1 MAKKRLVAGG
11 LALLTALAGLQ
22 PGRRAG
28 AAEFGLQT
36 FMCEG
41 SVIAADDGRMAG
53 PGAIAFEATV
63 IFADG
68 EWLALV
74 DPETGKPGRPLSPDA
89 MTRGSLEIVGRE
101 PEPMV
106 WTTATGS
113 RATLIGFVVRSD
125 SSLVAL
131 TIKSAAAGA
140 RRAFSLYDARSG
152 MMHRGQCR

>member
-1 MAKKRLVAGG
+1 M
-11 LALLTALAGLQ
+11 
-22 PGRRAG
+22 
-28 AAEFGLQT
+28 
-36 FMCEG
+36 
-41 SVIAADDGRMAG
+41 
-53 PGAIAFEATV
+53 

-68 EWLALV
+68 EFLALV
-74 DPETGKPGRPLSPDA
+74 DPETGKPGRPLAPDA

-106 WTTATGS
+106 WTTATGT

-125 SSLVAL
+125 SNLVVL

-152 MMHRGQCR
+152 MMHQGLCR